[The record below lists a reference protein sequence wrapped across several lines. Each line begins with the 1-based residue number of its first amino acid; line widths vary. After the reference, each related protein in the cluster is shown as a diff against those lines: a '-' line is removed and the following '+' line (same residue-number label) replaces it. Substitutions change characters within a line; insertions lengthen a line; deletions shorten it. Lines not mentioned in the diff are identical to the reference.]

1 MPYTYKA
8 WLLSYELFGFTF
20 SYRYKREPIRLG
32 QRCERWV
39 LISMEIPQSVS
50 ASCRSPES
58 VCARMCVW
66 DLGRSGRRAGRP
78 PLAFWLTEEEGQ
90 KGRVKA
96 HLSAT
101 SSRGSTVRCH
111 RLKPSRVATRQI
123 IRLCSF
129 PVLFST
135 SIKET
140 FPCRTPRMSQD
151 IRSCKEEKSQKDKVL
166 LLKGNC
172 RSHFWSSQG
181 FCWRLSPGLPVRRAG
196 QP

>member
-1 MPYTYKA
+1 MG
-8 WLLSYELFGFTF
+8 W
-20 SYRYKREPIRLG
+20 
-32 QRCERWV
+32 
-39 LISMEIPQSVS
+39 
-50 ASCRSPES
+50 
-58 VCARMCVW
+58 
-66 DLGRSGRRAGRP
+66 
-78 PLAFWLTEEEGQ
+78 
-90 KGRVKA
+90 VKA

-101 SSRGSTVRCH
+101 SRRGSTVHCH

-140 FPCRTPRMSQD
+140 FPCRTPRMSHD

-172 RSHFWSSQG
+172 RSHFWNSQE

-196 QP
+196 QPQPDLVHCLPFSPRFEELGGETDGQFWNFVQVDGIILNFTGFCLLRSVGY

>member
-1 MPYTYKA
+1 M
-8 WLLSYELFGFTF
+8 
-20 SYRYKREPIRLG
+20 
-32 QRCERWV
+32 
-39 LISMEIPQSVS
+39 
-50 ASCRSPES
+50 
-58 VCARMCVW
+58 W
-66 DLGRSGRRAGRP
+66 DLDRRSGRRADRP

-90 KGRVKA
+90 MGQVKA

-101 SSRGSTVRCH
+101 SRRGSTVHCH
-111 RLKPSRVATRQI
+111 RLKPSRVATCQI

-135 SIKET
+135 SIKEI

-151 IRSCKEEKSQKDKVL
+151 IRSCKEKKSQKDKVL

-172 RSHFWSSQG
+172 RSHFWNSQG

-196 QP
+196 QAYLTLFIVSHFHQGSRSWEGKLMGNFVTLFRLMVSS